1 VNGYAKKMR
10 YGIETTSPHAAKVC
24 FGHKVLRWFYDF
36 EKDIRIEEIIFVYE
50 NKKEDVLCILMRKIC
65 FELCEVSISR
75 PHITK
80 VREGRP

>member
-36 EKDIRIEEIIFVYE
+36 EKDIKNEEIIFVYA
-50 NKKEDVLCILMRKIC
+50 D
-65 FELCEVSISR
+65 
-75 PHITK
+75 
-80 VREGRP
+80 

>member
-50 NKKEDVLCILMRKIC
+50 NKERGCVTYFDEENMLRTLWS
-65 FELCEVSISR
+65 EY
-75 PHITK
+75 
-80 VREGRP
+80 